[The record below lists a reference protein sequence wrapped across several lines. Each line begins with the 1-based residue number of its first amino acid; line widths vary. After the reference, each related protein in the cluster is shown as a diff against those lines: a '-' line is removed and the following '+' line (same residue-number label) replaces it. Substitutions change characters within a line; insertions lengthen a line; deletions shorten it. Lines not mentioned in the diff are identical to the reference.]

1 MRKTV
6 LIGIGVLLALYFGGK
21 AYISS
26 HGKEY
31 FQEYLAAA
39 KKAQKSGVE
48 FELQEYE
55 NSFGGAEATV
65 KIRFA
70 QNVDPIRNPLI
81 VKSRVDYGPFFG
93 FRPGLIR
100 IETRKELTDLLT
112 PDGVN
117 KVQKSLQKPVRID
130 YSGLMD
136 WTHVMHEDAEISS
149 IQVADGNRSLLSIA
163 PIEIDG
169 AYALKDLAGRW
180 SFQTATVEYKD
191 ERSKKRLELKAP
203 SIKVELQAMEPSG
216 LMFGAYRMDV
226 DEAMV
231 DAAERGVKE
240 AMTFSGGLGIGLKK
254 LDPERAEL
262 RLALGLESR
271 SEATTK
277 TWEGI
282 EKVSLKL
289 QMKDLGVKGLEKLV
303 ALQKEREKIQMELA
317 QAMGVKDDAAMQKAI
332 LALQMLDDRWIGIY
346 NTLFVPGRTTLHL
359 EEKIQASK
367 LSRLVLDL
375 RYTGKPLQGNA
386 MSAMIS
392 LMANAGNL
400 AEGSFDLSLEKAL
413 AKKLYPNA
421 VFVLD
426 SMVSKNMA
434 NLKEGVY
441 HLKGELKGGKI
452 VINGTQYAP
461 QELMMLILM

>member
-1 MRKTV
+1 MRKSV
-6 LIGIGVLLALYFGGK
+6 LITIGVLLALYFGGK

-31 FQEYLAAA
+31 FLEYLAAA

-48 FELQEYE
+48 FELQEYK
-55 NSFGGAEATV
+55 NSLTGAEATV

-70 QNVDPIRNPLI
+70 QKVDPFRNPLVI
-81 VKSRVDYGPFFG
+81 KSRVDYGPFFG
-93 FRPGLIR
+93 FQPGLIR
-100 IETRKELTDLLT
+100 VEGRKDLAELLT
-112 PDGVN
+112 PEGA
-117 KVQKSLQKPVRID
+117 KKLQKKLQKPVRID

-136 WTHVMHEDAEISS
+136 WTHVMHEEAEISS
-149 IQVADGNRSLLSIA
+149 IEVRDGNRSLLTIA
-163 PIEIDG
+163 PIEIQG

-180 SFQTATVEYKD
+180 SFRTEKLEYKD
-191 ERSKKRLELKAP
+191 EKSKERLELKEP
-203 SIKVELQAMEPSG
+203 SVKAELQAMEPSG
-216 LMFGAYRMDV
+216 LVFGAYRID
-226 DEAMV
+226 
-231 DAAERGVKE
+231 VKE
-240 AMTFSGGLGIGLKK
+240 ATVEAHDKGMAEAMKFSGGLGIGLKRV
-254 LDPERAEL
+254 DPKRAEL

-271 SEATTK
+271 SEATAK
-277 TWEGI
+277 AWEGI
-282 EKVSLKL
+282 EKIALKL
-289 QMKDLGVKGLEKLV
+289 RMKDLGVEGLEKLV
-303 ALQKEREKIQMELA
+303 ALQKEREKIQAELS
-317 QAMGVKDDAAMQKAI
+317 QAMGVRDDAAMQKAI

-346 NTLFVPGRTTLHL
+346 NTLFVPGKTTLHL
-359 EEKIQASK
+359 EEEIQASK

-400 AEGSFDLSLEKAL
+400 VEGSFDLTLEQAL
-413 AKKLYPNA
+413 AKRLYPNA
-421 VFVLD
+421 IFVLD

-434 NLKEGVY
+434 SLKDGVY

-461 QELMMLILM
+461 QELMMLIMI